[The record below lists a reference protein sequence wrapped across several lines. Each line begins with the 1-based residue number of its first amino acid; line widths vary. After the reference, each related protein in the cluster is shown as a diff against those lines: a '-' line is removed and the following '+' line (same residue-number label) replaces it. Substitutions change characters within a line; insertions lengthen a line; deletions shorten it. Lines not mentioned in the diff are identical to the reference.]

1 MSTIPG
7 PHINITDAP
16 VRGGVGDPPG
26 LTHTPT
32 GPGSARPRD
41 SLTPCHA
48 PGYPLTPPPGANS
61 RPAAAAAAAAAAAR
75 RERASG
81 GRVNGARR
89 VWQVCTVQTW
99 FLGVCWLLS
108 PSLPFQDGSERC
120 HPLPDRRLQ
129 TADRQPGVEP
139 DPGTHRP
146 PGGARGRPDPG
157 THSPHGRPGV
167 PTHGE
172 SRVSPGGSPTPP
184 RTGTSVILTLL
195 D

>member
-1 MSTIPG
+1 MDPH
-7 PHINITDAP
+7 HINITDAP

-129 TADRQPGVEP
+129 TADRYSPGSSPTPGLTAPQGVPGVGP
-139 DPGTHRP
+139 TPGLTHLTAG
-146 PGGARGRPDPG
+146 PGYQL
-157 THSPHGRPGV
+157 T
-167 PTHGE
+167 
-172 SRVSPGGSPTPP
+172 VSPG
-184 RTGTSVILTLL
+184 
-195 D
+195 